1 MNLSWGQREIVS
13 LLLPN
18 AGIDSTELKLTVQ
31 ACHPMYK
38 SGKNKSSYISAF
50 ELAFALTIHK
60 VRGRTFSSVILAH
73 SSRPTKFQQMVL

>member
-1 MNLSWGQREIVS
+1 MS

-18 AGIDSTELKLTVQ
+18 AGIDSTEPKLTVQ

-38 SGKNKSSYISAF
+38 SGKNSSYISAF

-73 SSRPTKFQQMVL
+73 SSRPTKFQQMVLSALCCIL